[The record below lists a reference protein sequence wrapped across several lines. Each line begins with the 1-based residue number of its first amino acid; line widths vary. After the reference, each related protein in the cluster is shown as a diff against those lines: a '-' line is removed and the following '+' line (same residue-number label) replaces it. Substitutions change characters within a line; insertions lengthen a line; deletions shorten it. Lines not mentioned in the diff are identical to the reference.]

1 MPRQWTRGKF
11 PPLTIQICV
20 TSLWRGLT
28 YDASQVHSAYSEATR
43 GVKELRPERRM
54 PKIKPHGSTSL
65 QNAIEGVMNS
75 HLLWMQGQT

>member
-1 MPRQWTRGKF
+1 MKLFRAVLQHLAVR
-11 PPLTIQICV
+11 
-20 TSLWRGLT
+20 LT

-65 QNAIEGVMNS
+65 QNAIIAVFVN
-75 HLLWMQGQT
+75 